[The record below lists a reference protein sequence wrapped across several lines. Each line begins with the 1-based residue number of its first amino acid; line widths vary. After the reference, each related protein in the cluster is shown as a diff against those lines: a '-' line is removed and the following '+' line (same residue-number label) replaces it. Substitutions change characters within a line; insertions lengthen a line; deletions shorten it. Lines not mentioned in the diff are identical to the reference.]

1 MFYIYLVAMDPSC
14 NSYADTNLA
23 SLHYVRFIE
32 PLVVLP
38 TEELSFDSK
47 QFTNNLMEKVIEGK
61 LNGPFIL
68 LEEHL
73 FAVVMLYKTKWEV
86 QFEDLLHEVLDFFSE
101 A

>member
-1 MFYIYLVAMDPSC
+1 
-14 NSYADTNLA
+14 
-23 SLHYVRFIE
+23 
-32 PLVVLP
+32 
-38 TEELSFDSK
+38 
-47 QFTNNLMEKVIEGK
+47 MEKVIEGK